1 VIKVSVFKSDGVH
14 EDSSDNLPVLLDE
27 AGSVVWVDITTP
39 SEADLALLRDL
50 FHFHP
55 LAIEDTRNQRQRPK
69 VEEYADHLFIIMN
82 SASIEGD
89 NAEFNE
95 IDVFIGNE
103 FLVTVHDK
111 NEPIITAAQERIVRV
126 GRFTILSSGY
136 LLYMLVDTV
145 VDSYFPVLDTIDD
158 QIEAIGEEVLRRP
171 QQELLNRMFRLK
183 RTLSEMWR
191 VVGHQRDMFNILT
204 YKDHAYINYG
214 ALEYYLRDVYD
225 HLIRINDSVNAFR
238 DILTGLIDLYL
249 SSVSNRLNRVVN
261 RLAVITIVIGVLTVV
276 SGFYG
281 MNFLHTWPPFD
292 ADWAVPFVLLLMV
305 VLVVGVLAMFRK
317 LKWY

>member
-1 VIKVSVFKSDGVH
+1 VIKVNVFTADGVH
-14 EDSSDNLPVLLDE
+14 EGEVDKLPALLAE
-27 AGSVVWVDITTP
+27 SGSVVWVDITTP
-39 SEADLALLRDL
+39 SETDLALLRDL

-69 VEEYADHLFIIMN
+69 VEEFPDHLFIIMN
-82 SASIEGD
+82 SAAINGD
-89 NAEFNE
+89 EAAFNE

-103 FLVTVHDK
+103 FLVTVHDE
-111 NEPIITAAQERIVRV
+111 NVALITAAQEQIVRV

-145 VDSYFPVLDTIDD
+145 VDSYFPVLDTIDS
-158 QIEAIGEEVLRRP
+158 QIEALEEEVLRQP
-171 QQELLNRMFRLK
+171 KQELLNRMFRLK

-238 DILTGLIDLYL
+238 DILTGLIDLYQ

-261 RLAVITIVIGVLTVV
+261 QLAVITIIIGVLTVI

-281 MNFLHTWPPFD
+281 MNFLKTWPPFD
-292 ADWAVPFVLLLMV
+292 AEWGVWFVLVLMV
-305 VLVVGVLAMFRK
+305 ALVVGVLVLFRK